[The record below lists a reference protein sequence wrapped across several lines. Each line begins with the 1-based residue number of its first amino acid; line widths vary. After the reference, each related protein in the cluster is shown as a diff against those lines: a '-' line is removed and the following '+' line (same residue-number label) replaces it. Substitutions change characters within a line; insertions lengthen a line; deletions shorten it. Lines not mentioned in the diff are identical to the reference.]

1 MQIYDRPTDTSNMA
15 YHVMV
20 PVEELLSYTDRINRA
35 PKDIFDSRYEKFIQ
49 AGPTNPVYLAIGK
62 NGRAKITGGQDLVW
76 FAKRSGLKELP
87 VFFSYQRQV

>member
-1 MQIYDRPTDTSNMA
+1 MA

-20 PVEELLSYTDRINRA
+20 PVEELLPYIDRVYRA
-35 PKDIFDSRYEKFIQ
+35 PKDNFDSGYQNFIKT
-49 AGPTNPVYLAIGK
+49 GPTAPVYLALGK

-76 FAKRSGLKELP
+76 FAKKSGLKELP